1 MKREKWRYFRV
12 NEENNSV
19 ENVENDPVP
28 DDGNQVQGDQCVR
41 TSYKTRN
48 GRSAKPNGKYT
59 EKFV

>member
-28 DDGNQVQGDQCVR
+28 DDGNQVQGDQSAR
-41 TSYKTRN
+41 TFAQLKQTASTLKTLF
-48 GRSAKPNGKYT
+48 
-59 EKFV
+59 EQ